1 MTIRLIASLILLDYD
16 HTFIICVLGSQDLMM
31 RQDLRR
37 VGGGGILIYNTLSGI
52 CKTNV
57 QCPLSNDI
65 TAVTGR
71 QTDPVQSVIQG
82 PYISFM
88 RLCTVRF
95 QSNANRV
102 MKPLIQYLPGIFQRL
117 CNSLNICATVQM
129 ILQRKDLNVKCLSVI
144 NYICYKEQRKCMFV
158 EANIMLKKSFSK
170 CD

>member
-1 MTIRLIASLILLDYD
+1 MCSMFFINLLIILMILMTIRLIASLILLDYD
-16 HTFIICVLGSQDLMM
+16 HMFIICVLGSQDLMM

-52 CKTNV
+52 CKTNA

-71 QTDPVQSVIQG
+71 QTDPVQSVILR

-95 QSNANRV
+95 
-102 MKPLIQYLPGIFQRL
+102 
-117 CNSLNICATVQM
+117 
-129 ILQRKDLNVKCLSVI
+129 
-144 NYICYKEQRKCMFV
+144 
-158 EANIMLKKSFSK
+158 
-170 CD
+170 

>member
-1 MTIRLIASLILLDYD
+1 MQHVFYLLIILMILMTIRLIASLILLDYD
-16 HTFIICVLGSQDLMM
+16 HMFIICVLGSQDLMM

-52 CKTNV
+52 CKTNA

-82 PYISFM
+82 PYISFT

-95 QSNANRV
+95 
-102 MKPLIQYLPGIFQRL
+102 
-117 CNSLNICATVQM
+117 
-129 ILQRKDLNVKCLSVI
+129 
-144 NYICYKEQRKCMFV
+144 
-158 EANIMLKKSFSK
+158 
-170 CD
+170 

>member
-1 MTIRLIASLILLDYD
+1 MQHVFYLLIILMILMTIRLIASLILLDYD
-16 HTFIICVLGSQDLMM
+16 HMFITCVLGSQDLMM

-52 CKTNV
+52 CKTNA
-57 QCPLSNDI
+57 QSPLSNDI

-95 QSNANRV
+95 
-102 MKPLIQYLPGIFQRL
+102 
-117 CNSLNICATVQM
+117 
-129 ILQRKDLNVKCLSVI
+129 
-144 NYICYKEQRKCMFV
+144 
-158 EANIMLKKSFSK
+158 
-170 CD
+170 

>member
-16 HTFIICVLGSQDLMM
+16 HTFITCVLGSQGLMM

-37 VGGGGILIYNTLSGI
+37 VGGGGGILIYNTLSGI
-52 CKTNV
+52 CKTNA

-71 QTDPVQSVIQG
+71 QTDAVQSVILG

-95 QSNANRV
+95 
-102 MKPLIQYLPGIFQRL
+102 
-117 CNSLNICATVQM
+117 
-129 ILQRKDLNVKCLSVI
+129 
-144 NYICYKEQRKCMFV
+144 
-158 EANIMLKKSFSK
+158 
-170 CD
+170 

>member
-1 MTIRLIASLILLDYD
+1 MYNFVFLFFHTVLTIYLFLVSFWYLKWRFSRLLVQHVFYLLIILMILMTIRLIASLILLDYD
-16 HTFIICVLGSQDLMM
+16 HMFITCVLGSQDPMM

-52 CKTNV
+52 CKTNA

-71 QTDPVQSVIQG
+71 QTDPVQSVILG

-95 QSNANRV
+95 
-102 MKPLIQYLPGIFQRL
+102 
-117 CNSLNICATVQM
+117 
-129 ILQRKDLNVKCLSVI
+129 
-144 NYICYKEQRKCMFV
+144 
-158 EANIMLKKSFSK
+158 
-170 CD
+170 

>member
-1 MTIRLIASLILLDYD
+1 MQHDFYLLIILVILMTIRLIASLILLDYD
-16 HTFIICVLGSQDLMM
+16 HMFIICVLGSQDLMM

-52 CKTNV
+52 CKTNA

-71 QTDPVQSVIQG
+71 QTDPVQSVILG

-95 QSNANRV
+95 
-102 MKPLIQYLPGIFQRL
+102 
-117 CNSLNICATVQM
+117 
-129 ILQRKDLNVKCLSVI
+129 
-144 NYICYKEQRKCMFV
+144 
-158 EANIMLKKSFSK
+158 
-170 CD
+170 

>member
-1 MTIRLIASLILLDYD
+1 MYNFVFLFFHTASTIYLFLVSFWYLKSRFSRLHVQHVFYLLIILMILMTIRLIASLILLDYD
-16 HTFIICVLGSQDLMM
+16 HMFITCVLGSQDPMM

-52 CKTNV
+52 CKTNA

-71 QTDPVQSVIQG
+71 QTDLVQSVILG

-95 QSNANRV
+95 
-102 MKPLIQYLPGIFQRL
+102 
-117 CNSLNICATVQM
+117 
-129 ILQRKDLNVKCLSVI
+129 
-144 NYICYKEQRKCMFV
+144 
-158 EANIMLKKSFSK
+158 
-170 CD
+170 

>member
-1 MTIRLIASLILLDYD
+1 MYNFVFLFFHTVSAIYLFLVSFWYLKWRFSRLLVQHVFYLLIILMILMTIRLIASLILLDYD
-16 HTFIICVLGSQDLMM
+16 HMFIVCVLGSQDLMM

-52 CKTNV
+52 CKTNA

-71 QTDPVQSVIQG
+71 QTDMVQSVILR

-95 QSNANRV
+95 
-102 MKPLIQYLPGIFQRL
+102 
-117 CNSLNICATVQM
+117 
-129 ILQRKDLNVKCLSVI
+129 
-144 NYICYKEQRKCMFV
+144 
-158 EANIMLKKSFSK
+158 
-170 CD
+170 

>member
-16 HTFIICVLGSQDLMM
+16 HMFIICVLGSQDLMM

-37 VGGGGILIYNTLSGI
+37 VGGGGILIYNTLSAI
-52 CKTNV
+52 CKTNA

-71 QTDPVQSVIQG
+71 QTDPVQSVILE

-95 QSNANRV
+95 
-102 MKPLIQYLPGIFQRL
+102 
-117 CNSLNICATVQM
+117 
-129 ILQRKDLNVKCLSVI
+129 
-144 NYICYKEQRKCMFV
+144 
-158 EANIMLKKSFSK
+158 
-170 CD
+170 

>member
-1 MTIRLIASLILLDYD
+1 MYNFVFLFFHTVSTIYLFLVSFWYLKSRFSRLHVQHVFYFLIILMTIRLIASLILLDYD

-52 CKTNV
+52 CKTNA

-71 QTDPVQSVIQG
+71 QTDPVQSVILE

-95 QSNANRV
+95 
-102 MKPLIQYLPGIFQRL
+102 
-117 CNSLNICATVQM
+117 
-129 ILQRKDLNVKCLSVI
+129 
-144 NYICYKEQRKCMFV
+144 
-158 EANIMLKKSFSK
+158 
-170 CD
+170 

>member
-1 MTIRLIASLILLDYD
+1 MQHVFYLLIILMILMTIRLIASLILLDYD
-16 HTFIICVLGSQDLMM
+16 HMFIICVLGSQDLMM

-71 QTDPVQSVIQG
+71 QTDPVQSVILG
-82 PYISFM
+82 LYISFM

-95 QSNANRV
+95 
-102 MKPLIQYLPGIFQRL
+102 
-117 CNSLNICATVQM
+117 
-129 ILQRKDLNVKCLSVI
+129 
-144 NYICYKEQRKCMFV
+144 
-158 EANIMLKKSFSK
+158 
-170 CD
+170 